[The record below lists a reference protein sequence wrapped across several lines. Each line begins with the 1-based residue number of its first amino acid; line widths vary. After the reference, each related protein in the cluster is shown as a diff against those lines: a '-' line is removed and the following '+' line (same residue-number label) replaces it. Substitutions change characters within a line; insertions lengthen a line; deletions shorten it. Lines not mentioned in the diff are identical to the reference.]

1 MSPYIQPDSYLISHH
16 LIHPFFLKKGKII
29 KVKHPLFGLIVKRI
43 IDVDQQ
49 GYYWLEG
56 LNKNSISTL
65 EMGAI
70 DFKMIIGV
78 IIYII
83 KPKSTKIN

>member
-1 MSPYIQPDSYLISHH
+1 MSPHIQPDSYLISHH

-70 DFKMIIGV
+70 NIKLIIGIV
-78 IIYII
+78 IFNI
-83 KPKSTKIN
+83 KSK

>member
-1 MSPYIQPDSYLISHH
+1 MSPDIQPNSYLISHH
-16 LIHPFFLKKGKII
+16 LIHPSFLKKGKII

-56 LNKNSISTL
+56 VNKNSISTL

-70 DFKMIIGV
+70 NIKLIIGIV
-78 IIYII
+78 IFNI
-83 KPKSTKIN
+83 KSK